1 MKCVVVPS
9 LYRLLPYLTHKRSI
23 KEVNFNIIYPDVYA
37 GECLETCIFFFNKFW
52 YILIKF
58 SRLTERSTSI
68 NNVFYIQD
76 SHLIITCN
84 HSFQTRSGP
93 RSRFQVLTRSS
104 GSIFLKIKMASKST
118 GCNWIFDR
126 IAGSHR
132 VFSSSIFSSTRPDSS
147 FESRVDPP
155 GRVLKL
161 CLKHLPSS
169 LKLPWAILHP
179 IHF

>member
-1 MKCVVVPS
+1 MCGSSISLPSPS
-9 LYRLLPYLTHKRSI
+9 LPNSQTFHQRGQFQHYISRRLCWGMFRNMH
-23 KEVNFNIIYPDVYA
+23 
-37 GECLETCIFFFNKFW
+37 FFLNKFW